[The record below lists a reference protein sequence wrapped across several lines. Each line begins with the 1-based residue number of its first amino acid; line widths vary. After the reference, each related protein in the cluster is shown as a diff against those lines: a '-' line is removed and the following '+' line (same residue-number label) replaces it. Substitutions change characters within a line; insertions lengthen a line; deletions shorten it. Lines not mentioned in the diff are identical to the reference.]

1 MCRGLEGEGCHHVSV
16 GDDML
21 VLEMVADQLG
31 WMWQTIQGGGGRVT
45 HQSSCVSL
53 ETACGANASTVPQR
67 AANELLFKMDGVA
80 FCFSPARSHVGVF
93 VVVVIVLVCRPPLQH
108 STT

>member
-31 WMWQTIQGGGGRVT
+31 WMWQTIQGGGG
-45 HQSSCVSL
+45 
-53 ETACGANASTVPQR
+53 E
-67 AANELLFKMDGVA
+67 
-80 FCFSPARSHVGVF
+80 SHTKAPV
-93 VVVVIVLVCRPPLQH
+93 
-108 STT
+108 